1 MSFKTW
7 TEEHQGIW
15 EFIKFNILSNVST
28 ISRFVFTWI
37 GTAIFINAMQMTQPF
52 QFLIFN
58 YTEPSSNG
66 LGGFVTFLIAEV
78 VAQVVNFF
86 VQMKWVF
93 KSDASFKDAA
103 WKYAILAVVIVVV
116 NLILPGYVMSFCQT
130 TFGWDAGLSGTVASV
145 VNTLL
150 AVIVS
155 FPLLKFWIMPSKSPR
170 NGRAPHPG
178 APTTPRS
185 GRSSVAGRHGRAP
198 SGGRERPFF
207 SPSPRQR
214 TEKGPP
220 PRHDGGA
227 ALAASRAL
235 CAADSSYP
243 SAGLK
248 TARLGRASHARRAT
262 VIQTR
267 TLDGQTLRLV
277 RFPGA
282 WTGRRRVPCP
292 LRTYVCFAR
301 CNLHLTFLSSI
312 KFSYLVV

>member
-37 GTAIFINAMQMTQPF
+37 
-52 QFLIFN
+52 
-58 YTEPSSNG
+58 G

-155 FPLLKFWIMPSKSPR
+155 FPLLKFWIMPSK
-170 NGRAPHPG
+170 
-178 APTTPRS
+178 
-185 GRSSVAGRHGRAP
+185 
-198 SGGRERPFF
+198 
-207 SPSPRQR
+207 
-214 TEKGPP
+214 
-220 PRHDGGA
+220 
-227 ALAASRAL
+227 
-235 CAADSSYP
+235 
-243 SAGLK
+243 
-248 TARLGRASHARRAT
+248 
-262 VIQTR
+262 
-267 TLDGQTLRLV
+267 
-277 RFPGA
+277 
-282 WTGRRRVPCP
+282 
-292 LRTYVCFAR
+292 
-301 CNLHLTFLSSI
+301 
-312 KFSYLVV
+312 